1 MSAWLAAAAV
11 AVVVLLRG
19 LRSAPR
25 ARLLDQVSVVR
36 TRPDASVGP
45 RPVIAVALLVG
56 FLLGAPVPL
65 LVAAVV
71 AAVAGPLGMR
81 RRRHRQV
88 VARRTSETVEMVF
101 ALAAEVRAGRP
112 PGRALALV
120 AATASELR
128 FPLHQASRA
137 VEAGASAASE
147 LGSLAVMPGCSG
159 LLGVAAAWQVTEA
172 AGGPVADVLDR
183 LGEVLDADAQSRAA
197 LAAAL
202 AAPRATVALLAALPV
217 LGVALGESLGA
228 HPLDLLMHQPIGW
241 ALVCAA
247 AVLDCIGIGW
257 MQLLVRRALR

>member
-1 MSAWLAAAAV
+1 
-11 AVVVLLRG
+11 
-19 LRSAPR
+19 
-25 ARLLDQVSVVR
+25 
-36 TRPDASVGP
+36 
-45 RPVIAVALLVG
+45 
-56 FLLGAPVPL
+56 
-65 LVAAVV
+65 
-71 AAVAGPLGMR
+71 
-81 RRRHRQV
+81 
-88 VARRTSETVEMVF
+88 
-101 ALAAEVRAGRP
+101 
-112 PGRALALV
+112 
-120 AATASELR
+120 
-128 FPLHQASRA
+128 
-137 VEAGASAASE
+137 
-147 LGSLAVMPGCSG
+147 MPGCSG